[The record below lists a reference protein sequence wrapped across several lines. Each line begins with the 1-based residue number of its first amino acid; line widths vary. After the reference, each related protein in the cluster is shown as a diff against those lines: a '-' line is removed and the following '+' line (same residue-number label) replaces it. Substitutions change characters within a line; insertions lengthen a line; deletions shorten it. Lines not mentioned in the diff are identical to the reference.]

1 MKPEIQALLDKAS
14 QSLQAA
20 ELLKRE
26 GYLDFAASRAYY
38 AMFYAAQALL
48 LDRER
53 SFSHHSAVIA
63 AFGKQFAKTQTL
75 DPKLHRY
82 LIDAQAFRNLCDYG
96 IGTSLT
102 TGDVEEILGWTR
114 EFLASARAFL
124 SPGVS

>member
-63 AFGKQFAKTQTL
+63 AFGKQLRQDA
-75 DPKLHRY
+75 DPRPQVAP
-82 LIDAQAFRNLCDYG
+82 ISD
-96 IGTSLT
+96 
-102 TGDVEEILGWTR
+102 
-114 EFLASARAFL
+114 
-124 SPGVS
+124 

>member
-1 MKPEIQALLDKAS
+1 
-14 QSLQAA
+14 
-20 ELLKRE
+20 
-26 GYLDFAASRAYY
+26 
-38 AMFYAAQALL
+38 MFYAAQALL
-48 LDRER
+48 LDREK

-63 AFGKQFAKTQTL
+63 AFGKHFAKTQTL

-82 LIDAQAFRNLCDYG
+82 LIGAQDFRNLCDYG

>member
-48 LDRER
+48 LDREK

-82 LIDAQAFRNLCDYG
+82 LIDAQDFRNLCDYG

-114 EFLASARAFL
+114 EFLAAARAFL
-124 SPGVS
+124 RPAIS

>member
-14 QSLQAA
+14 ESRQAA
-20 ELLKRE
+20 ELLNRE

-48 LDRER
+48 LDREK
-53 SFSHHSAVIA
+53 SFPRHSAVIA
-63 AFGKQFAKTQTL
+63 AFGKEFARTQTL

-82 LIDAQAFRNLCDYG
+82 LIDAQDFRNLGDYG

-102 TGDVEEILGWTR
+102 AGDVEEIPGWTR
-114 EFLASARAFL
+114 EFLSAARAFL
-124 SPGVS
+124 STGVS